1 MRKSVLGAVA
11 LVFALVF
18 VQSAMAQSWDSE
30 PAPPPG
36 SSPNQAIPVR
46 DTAGRFATPNVGL
59 SREATI
65 WHMRAALNVAA
76 LGCRDAAEQ
85 ETVAQYNKLLS
96 TQRRGLAAADLA
108 VKAQYRARFGARWS
122 KTHDQTMTRV
132 YNFFAQPPA
141 QPAFCEAARGVLL
154 EAQTIP
160 PGKLADFAAGALPRL
175 EAPFT
180 DFYVRYEA
188 YRLAM
193 TAWRERGLTLATS
206 ETLLPSPV
214 SINGP
219 LPAPGFS
226 SN

>member
-1 MRKSVLGAVA
+1 MRKSVLQGLA
-11 LVFALVF
+11 LVIAIVFAH
-18 VQSAMAQSWDSE
+18 SASAQTWDPE

-36 SSPNQAIPVR
+36 SSPNQLIPIR
-46 DTAGRFATPNVGL
+46 DLQGRYATPNVGL
-59 SREATI
+59 SREATV

-85 ETVAQYNKLLS
+85 KTVAQYSRLL
-96 TQRRGLAAADLA
+96 TAQRRGLAAADLA
-108 VKAQYRARFGARWS
+108 VKAQYRARYGARWS

-141 QPAFCEAARGVLL
+141 QAAFCEAARGVLL
-154 EAQTIP
+154 EAQTIA

-193 TAWRERGLTLATS
+193 TAWRDRGLNLATS
-206 ETLLPSPV
+206 EMLLPSPV

>member
-1 MRKSVLGAVA
+1 MGA
-11 LVFALVF
+11 FALVSVVVF
-18 VQSAMAQSWDSE
+18 AQSASAQSWDAE

-36 SSPNQAIPVR
+36 SSSNQAIPIR
-46 DTAGRFATPNVGL
+46 DALGRYETPNVGL
-59 SREATI
+59 SREATV

-85 ETVAQYNKLLS
+85 ETVAQYNKLLA
-96 TQRRGLAAADLA
+96 TQRRGLAAADMA
-108 VKAQYRARFGARWS
+108 VKAQYRARYGARWS
-122 KTHDQTMTRV
+122 KIHDQQMTRV

-154 EAQTIP
+154 EAQTVA

-180 DFYVRYEA
+180 DFYIRYEA

-193 TAWRERGLTLATS
+193 TAWRDRGLNLATS
-206 ETLLPSPV
+206 ELVLPSPV

-219 LPAPGFS
+219 LPSPGFG